1 MSDPWF
7 IIFSISFIIGYILS
21 IILADAYNYSVGFV
35 SLFSF
40 AFIGLFF
47 SMLLYCLY
55 LWVTDNL
62 NKERKKRIDDFKNTF
77 PHSYYKYIKIIED
90 KPLCEI
96 AREINKHSKSGWKII
111 ERDLVEDLKTKYEEI
126 EENYPNGLR
135 TWKKRCINPDF
146 ETVIDNKNLIIRL
159 ENYHKKS
166 EEYNQWEKEQ
176 SEFTN
181 RCREIGPSILYNFG
195 YYRYQIPFSKFNE
208 LGAEEPGEFL
218 IWQFFMREICFETD
232 LDYTNFKTIKQNTE
246 NIEKYKNGQLNFDTH
261 AYLKICNFIN
271 ELAKT
276 YNISVYLC
284 TNNRDWSENDFLMY
298 YSLLVFM
305 SDKVGESVEIHE
317 ATIDNI
323 FVASIEDE
331 LQNADKHL
339 SPRDSF
345 IHDYYPIVKN
355 KHLVIIEAQTSNS
368 HLKEVCE
375 KILQKNRN
383 LHPLIS
389 YISFLKGYDRDEMS
403 ELIEKKNKEIEEGK
417 RSLLKKQEIENCIND
432 LPRLIASN
440 DVEKI
445 EEQIRYINDNLN
457 LVNTEK
463 KDEFEKRRFDYSS
476 KKQEGIPQEEKLLF
490 VNYDIPQTNTEEG
503 YYVIVRMPQKGCVV
517 WPYRRRNIARR
528 GYTELSFENAL
539 NHYLSHKVKVLGDV
553 NILPQ
558 NGVRPY
564 EPDIALIYSGNGL
577 NIRIDI
583 EIDEPYAAIT
593 NKPTHYIGCGD
604 EYRDANLNM
613 LGWIVIRFSERQIF
627 ENEIGCVRFIAEII
641 KSVDSSFIISTLENI
656 PDLNF
661 EKQWTKVES
670 QKMAKEKMRQ
680 RYLNHDFGITDE
692 PVYSVKDIKLTPFE
706 TSLLDRVKPTFV
718 PKPAFKKVVDNND
731 FENDK
736 IIRYNKTNRCEQ
748 DDHIKFDANLH
759 VYTVDGIQYQS
770 VSSVISDLFP
780 EFDSEYWS
788 TVKGQQRNVSPQL
801 VLEEWDSKGQ
811 QSREVGTFLHQQIEN
826 YFLNKS
832 IKTTYHY
839 IYHGTYLN
847 EDCMIDIGQEFSYF
861 MNFISK
867 TEINPYRSEWRIF
880 DKSLKIAG
888 TIDLISKNKNGSYDI
903 YDWKRSSRLHQSNPY
918 QHGYGRLSALED
930 TPRNHYY
937 LQQNLYR
944 FILEHQ
950 YGLKV
955 HSMKLVVLHPLYD
968 EYYIVDVPLMND
980 EVQSIIQML

>member
-1 MSDPWF
+1 M
-7 IIFSISFIIGYILS
+7 IISF
-21 IILADAYNYSVGFV
+21 
-35 SLFSF
+35 
-40 AFIGLFF
+40 
-47 SMLLYCLY
+47 
-55 LWVTDNL
+55 
-62 NKERKKRIDDFKNTF
+62 
-77 PHSYYKYIKIIED
+77 
-90 KPLCEI
+90 
-96 AREINKHSKSGWKII
+96 
-111 ERDLVEDLKTKYEEI
+111 
-126 EENYPNGLR
+126 ENYY
-135 TWKKRCINPDF
+135 I
-146 ETVIDNKNLIIRL
+146 
-159 ENYHKKS
+159 KS
-166 EEYNQWEKEQ
+166 EEFNQWEKEQ
-176 SEFTN
+176 SEFTK
-181 RCREIGPSILYNFG
+181 RCREIGPGILNNFG
-195 YYRYQIPFSKFNE
+195 YYIYQIPFNKCNE
-208 LGAEEPGEFL
+208 FGAEEPGEFL
-218 IWQFFMREICFETD
+218 VWQFFEQEFCLEAD
-232 LDYTNFKTIKQNTE
+232 LDYTNFKSIKQNTE
-246 NIEKYKNGQLNFDTH
+246 NIEKYKNGQLIFDSH
-261 AYLKICNFIN
+261 AYIKICNFIN
-271 ELAKT
+271 KLAKT

-284 TNNRDWSENDFLMY
+284 TNNRNWNKNDFLIY
-298 YSLLVFM
+298 YSLLGFM
-305 SDKVGESVEIHE
+305 HDKVEESVEIHE
-317 ATIDNI
+317 VTIDNI
-323 FVASIEDE
+323 FITSSEDE
-331 LQNADKHL
+331 QQSAENQL
-339 SPRDSF
+339 SPRESD
-345 IHDYYPIVKN
+345 IHNYYPIVKN
-355 KHLVIIEAQTSNS
+355 KHIVIIEAQTSNS

-389 YISFLKGYDRDEMS
+389 YISFLKGYDRDEML
-403 ELIEKKNKEIEEGK
+403 ELIEKKNKEIEEKK
-417 RSLLKKQEIENCIND
+417 RSLLNQQEIENRIND

-445 EEQIRYINDNLN
+445 EAQIRYINDNLHLAN
-457 LVNTEK
+457 SEK
-463 KDEFEKRRFDYSS
+463 KDEFEKCRFDFSS
-476 KKQEGIPQEEKLLF
+476 KMQEGIPQEEELLF
-490 VNYDIPQTNTEEG
+490 VNYDIPQTNTKEG

-539 NHYLSHKVKVLGDV
+539 KHHLSHKVKVLGDV

-583 EIDEPYAAIT
+583 EIDEPYAANT

-604 EYRDANLNM
+604 EYRDANLNN
-613 LGWIVIRFSERQIF
+613 LGWIVIRFSEHQIIN
-627 ENEIGCVRFIAEII
+627 NEIGCVKFIAEII
-641 KSVDSSFIISTLENI
+641 KSVDNSFIIPTLENI
-656 PDLNF
+656 LDLNF
-661 EKQWTKVES
+661 EKQWTRFES
-670 QKMAKEKMRQ
+670 QKMAEEKIRQ

-692 PVYSVKDIKLTPFE
+692 PVYNVKDIRLTSFE
-706 TSLLDRVKPTFV
+706 LSLLDKVKPTLV
-718 PKPAFKKVVDNND
+718 QTPAIKEVVDNND
-731 FENDK
+731 LGNDN
-736 IIRYNKTNRCEQ
+736 IIRYNKTNRFEQ

-788 TVKGQQRNVSPQL
+788 TVKSQQRGVPPQL

-826 YFLNKS
+826 YFLNRS

-839 IYHGTYLN
+839 TYHGTYLK
-847 EDCMIDIGQEFSYF
+847 EDCIIDIRQEFSYF

-867 TEINPYRSEWRIF
+867 TDINPYRSEWRIF
-880 DKSLKIAG
+880 DKSLKVAG

-930 TPRNHYY
+930 TPRTHYY

-955 HSMKLVVLHPLYD
+955 NSMKLVILHPLYD
-968 EYYIVDVPLMND
+968 EYSIVDVPLMND